1 MSFLFAQP
9 PLARLFPYPLN
20 SSLQVED
27 SVVAEFI
34 DELSEKTGIETD
46 QAHQGVGALLSLLKE
61 HLDPQAFEQVKQAI
75 PGAQG
80 MLAALEEK
88 FAGSGLLNAVKAV
101 ASHFGGGS
109 ASASGGGGDDRLG
122 ALEGQLAGLGLTP
135 DHLKSL
141 LPKLHELVGDKL
153 PPEVVEQIRQRF
165 PEFDRAAE

>member
-1 MSFLFAQP
+1 
-9 PLARLFPYPLN
+9 
-20 SSLQVED
+20 
-27 SVVAEFI
+27 
-34 DELSEKTGIETD
+34 
-46 QAHQGVGALLSLLKE
+46 
-61 HLDPQAFEQVKQAI
+61 
-75 PGAQG
+75 

-165 PEFDRAAE
+165 PEFAPAAE